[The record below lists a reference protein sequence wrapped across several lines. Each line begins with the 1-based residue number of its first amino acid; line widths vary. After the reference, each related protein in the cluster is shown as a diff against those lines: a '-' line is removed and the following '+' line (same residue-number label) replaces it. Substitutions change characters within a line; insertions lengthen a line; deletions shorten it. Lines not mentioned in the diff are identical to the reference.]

1 MEKEEF
7 EKENT
12 RTWLVLEGGG
22 NVPREDVE
30 PPKCGEIL

>member
-12 RTWLVLEGGG
+12 RTGLVLEGGD
-22 NVPREDVE
+22 PERD
-30 PPKCGEIL
+30 ILDLQECWMC